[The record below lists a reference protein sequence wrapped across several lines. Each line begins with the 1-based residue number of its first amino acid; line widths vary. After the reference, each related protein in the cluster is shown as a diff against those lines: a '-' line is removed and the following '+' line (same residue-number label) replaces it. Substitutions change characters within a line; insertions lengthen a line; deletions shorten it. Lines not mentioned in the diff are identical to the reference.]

1 MTLKML
7 CSDLDGTLLALKNR
21 TSPHCNEVFK
31 KYRERLKIVL
41 VSARMPSGMHYIQKE
56 LGIEEQPII
65 CYNGALVM
73 KGTKTLSSHYIS
85 LDLVAKITE
94 ISHEFNAAVGLYSH
108 DQWTA
113 PFRSERIDKEEFNT
127 QTKVIIESNLT
138 TLNKWEAQKIGAHK
152 LMLMG
157 AKESIDGLFNTL
169 VAQFSSDLGV
179 YRSNDTL
186 IEITPGGIDKLSGIK
201 SLLDHRIGLENIIA
215 FGDNFNDISMLSGVG
230 YGVAVENAREAVKEI
245 AKETIDS
252 CANDGVASFLPA
264 FLDKHL

>member
-1 MTLKML
+1 MILKML
-7 CSDLDGTLLALKNR
+7 CSDLDGTLLGLKNR
-21 TSPHCNEVFK
+21 TTPKCNKVFNTYK
-31 KYRERLKIVL
+31 DRLKVVL
-41 VSARMPSGMHYIQKE
+41 VSARMPSGMYYIQRE
-56 LGIEEQPII
+56 LGIENQPII

-73 KGTKTLSSHYIS
+73 HGTKTLSSHYIS
-85 LDLVAKITE
+85 LNLVAKISE
-94 ISHEFNAAVGLYSH
+94 LSHTLNVAVGLYSH

-113 PFRSERIDKEEFNT
+113 PARSERIDKEEFNT
-127 QTKVIIESNLT
+127 QTKVILESNTT
-138 TLNKWEAQKIGAHK
+138 TLKKWGEQKIGAHK

-157 AKESIDGLFNTL
+157 TKQNTDELFDL
-169 VAQFSSDLGV
+169 LIAQYSADLGV

-201 SLLDHRIGLENIIA
+201 SLLDQNIGLENIVA

-230 YGVAVENAREAVKEI
+230 YGVAVENGREAVKEI

-252 CANDGVASFLPA
+252 CLNDGVANFLLT